1 MNYAPASARS
11 AFVALAARH
20 AGPGAGS
27 TTHFLKKRTTHTR
40 WPNLDEVL
48 SPLPWAVVGAA
59 ATRLYMPERA
69 TQDLDVAVAANQGAE
84 ARRKLT
90 QAGFTYKGE
99 LSIGGSS
106 WVSPKGLTI
115 DVLEGRDDWWPEA
128 LQATQN
134 NRDAQGLPILPLP
147 YLALMKFQ
155 AGRLQDL
162 ADVSRMLGQAS
173 EESLAEVRAL
183 FARYA
188 SQEDLHDLDS
198 LITLGR
204 LEYGDMKR

>member
-1 MNYAPASARS
+1 MNYSPASARS
-11 AFVALAARH
+11 AFVALAARR

-27 TTHFLKKRTTHTR
+27 ATHFLKTRTTRAR

-48 SPLPWAVVGAA
+48 APLPWAVAGAV

-69 TQDLDVAVAANQGAE
+69 TQDLDVAVAANQATE
-84 ARRKLT
+84 SRRRLT

-99 LSIGGSS
+99 LSIGGAS
-106 WVSPKGLTI
+106 WVSPKGVAI
-115 DVLEGRDDWWPEA
+115 DVLEGHEEWWPEA
-128 LQATQN
+128 LQSAQE

-155 AGRLQDL
+155 ASRLQDL

-173 EESLAEVRAL
+173 EESLSRVRAL
-183 FARYA
+183 FAHYVSA
-188 SQEDLHDLDS
+188 EDLQDLES

-204 LEYGDMKR
+204 MELTA

>member
-1 MNYAPASARS
+1 MNYLPASARS
-11 AFVALAARH
+11 AFVALAARR

-27 TTHFLKKRTTHTR
+27 TVQFLKRRTTHAL

-48 SPLPWAVVGAA
+48 APLAWAVVGAA

-69 TQDLDVAVAANQGAE
+69 TRDFDVAVAANEETE

-99 LSIGGSS
+99 LSIGGAS
-106 WVSPKGLTI
+106 WVSPKGLSV
-115 DVLEGRDDWWPEA
+115 DVLAGHEDWWPEA
-128 LQATQN
+128 LQAAQS

-147 YLALMKFQ
+147 YLALMKFR

-173 EESLAEVRAL
+173 EESLARVRAL
-183 FARYA
+183 FGHYVSA
-188 SQEDLHDLDS
+188 EDLQDLES

-204 LEYGDMKR
+204 MELTA